1 MPSLSIVVPT
11 KNSSSTLGQ
20 ALHSILCQSIPPLEV
35 VIVDASSTDGTLDI
49 VESFSLSLN
58 IVKVL
63 DSCDGISSA
72 FNAGVLA
79 AKGDI
84 IAILNSDDFYLH
96 DRVFES
102 VCSAIPECNS
112 IYCASISYAGKVYCS
127 SPGKIVKGMYV
138 RHPTCFVP
146 RSVYAKVGLF
156 EKKFSIAMDYHFIMR
171 CRLEGVVFTVSS
183 DCIVHMRPGGAS
195 SNWSKAFWEEFIV
208 KVVLHRPILPALLHL
223 IQSFTIRT
231 FLAPL
236 SLKA

>member
-1 MPSLSIVVPT
+1 MSSISIVVPT

-20 ALHSILCQSIPPLEV
+20 ALHSILCQTIPPLEV
-35 VIVDASSTDGTLDI
+35 IIVDASSTDHTLDI
-49 VESFSLSLN
+49 VESFSVSLN
-58 IVKVL
+58 IVKIL

-72 FNAGVLA
+72 FNAGILA

-84 IAILNSDDFYLH
+84 IAILNGDDFYLH
-96 DRVFES
+96 DRVFEG
-102 VCSAIPECNS
+102 VYSAIPAYNS
-112 IYCASISYAGKVYCS
+112 IYCASISYGGKVYCS
-127 SPGKIVKGMYV
+127 NPDKIDKGMYV

-156 EKKFSIAMDYHFIMR
+156 EQKFSIAMDYHFIMR

-195 SNWSKAFWEEFIV
+195 SNWLKSLQEEFIV

-223 IQSFTIRT
+223 IQSFALRA